1 MFVSLSAED
10 QLFIHQF
17 INHLV
22 CNNKILTIL
31 DFDIFYS
38 KKQKTHKKKIL
49 KIDAY

>member
-31 DFDIFYS
+31 DFDIS
-38 KKQKTHKKKIL
+38 TLKNRKHIKKKF
-49 KIDAY
+49 